1 MTALENQYLTKKAV
15 HKSLL
20 LFAVLTAIEIA
31 SSVIIPAYLN
41 FYFCAIAFLLV
52 VIPVFYKQLGIKKT
66 IAYSALSMAL
76 ITAFVYI
83 ISFAITTIFKYT
95 YDVISKMVF
104 VSELIST
111 LFQTAALFLS
121 LLISFKLITRSIK
134 IIVKYNFL
142 TFVILAV
149 YLTLEFIINYLGDK
163 ALSGFCFS
171 SNLSSYLSMKS
182 LMSNFRNYSSIL
194 TLLFVFITSLQ
205 LIKSAVIKEE

>member
-1 MTALENQYLTKKAV
+1 MTALENQYLTKKAALRAV
-15 HKSLL
+15 I
-20 LFAVLTAIEIA
+20 LFIAFIGIKLVL
-31 SSVIIPAYLN
+31 SRIIPGISDVL
-41 FYFCAIAFLLV
+41 FYTIPFLLV
-52 VIPVFYKQLGIKKT
+52 VIPVFYKQLGVKKA

-134 IIVKYNFL
+134 IIVKYNF
-142 TFVILAV
+142 FDVC
-149 YLTLEFIINYLGDK
+149 Y
-163 ALSGFCFS
+163 FS
-171 SNLSSYLSMKS
+171 SVFDIGVYNKL
-182 LMSNFRNYSSIL
+182 FRG
-194 TLLFVFITSLQ
+194 
-205 LIKSAVIKEE
+205 

>member
-1 MTALENQYLTKKAV
+1 MTISKIWLTYYSYIDIINLIELLKGVTALENQYLTKKAA

-52 VIPVFYKQLGIKKT
+52 IIPVFYKQLGIKKN

-83 ISFAITTIFKYT
+83 INLNVLILLPLRFDFIFGSRYT
-95 YDVISKMVF
+95 LV
-104 VSELIST
+104 LTRT
-111 LFQTAALFLS
+111 LLQTAALFLS

-142 TFVILAV
+142 MFVILAV

-163 ALSGFCFS
+163 ALS
-171 SNLSSYLSMKS
+171 
-182 LMSNFRNYSSIL
+182 
-194 TLLFVFITSLQ
+194 
-205 LIKSAVIKEE
+205 